1 MKKYIFDIHYDM
13 VIRGIEVMADNEQ
26 EAAQLAKDKAARL
39 PMEAAECVEQTVWP
53 SGNPQ
58 ELSEREVKRM
68 ENEKVMEFVSEYV
81 EQQTP
86 TEVHDIAEGYGVNW
100 LEWVGQYDEEWKNNL
115 FGSINDGTH
124 PRTAIFERYA
134 RMYARSRWQEVAQ
147 EQARE
152 WDEAFQKAKA
162 DPEGTR
168 VIVETNE
175 QDPTAPDNEFGRY
188 FMVDGSTENSCADYA
203 GQWVVIRVD
212 TVTSPYEVRRP
223 NWNHLH
229 NYMDNEAQPFCKVS
243 NPNNVTRWAERMINA
258 GRVVSIYADCY

>member
-58 ELSEREVKRM
+58 ELSDRELRRM
-68 ENEKVMEFVSEYV
+68 ENEKVREFVGEYV

-100 LEWVGQYDEEWKNNL
+100 LEWTGDDETAFYNDL
-115 FGSINDGTH
+115 FRAISSCEH

-134 RMYARSRWQEVAQ
+134 RMYARHRWQEVAR

-175 QDPTAPDNEFGRY
+175 REEETGDGDRY
-188 FMVDGSTENSCADYA
+188 FMIDKSDGCGNEYDRW
-203 GQWVVIRVD
+203 QVIRCD
-212 TVTSPYEVRRP
+212 CAASPYDTRTAKAYTVGTQ
-223 NWNHLH
+223 
-229 NYMDNEAQPFCKVS
+229 AQPSCEAS
-243 NPNNVTRWAERMINA
+243 PNNVTRWAERMINA